1 MSSGALITAPLILTA
16 LAYSAGWSYRAWR
29 LSRITFGMVG
39 CIQVSRILLMRA
51 TLQDASTY
59 PPANQ
64 SFAGGLALGFSF
76 LLTTLMLTS
85 TERICIS
92 DSCGIFKLRV
102 LDLADLA
109 GQGELLEEQPVDS
122 TMDLCKS
129 ISSGWRPCSS
139 SSVRSSDDYAFPSS
153 RLVVQDAAMSYPL
166 FRRPLGAA
174 GPPATFAPP
183 PPATLAVPANPAAI
197 PAVVPAVVIT
207 APPNYDE
214 APRDETLHLVS
225 SRRASRYGRFLWRV
239 LRCGHADATNP
250 LSILSKDA
258 LRCIVNTAHDRF
270 TERTYQNAL
279 RPRPRLF
286 ERLASRAGEPSQD
299 SR

>member
-85 TERICIS
+85 TVRICIS

-174 GPPATFAPP
+174 GPPATFAFP

-197 PAVVPAVVIT
+197 PAVVPAVVTLLLLRQIMM
-207 APPNYDE
+207 
-214 APRDETLHLVS
+214 RLRETRHCTWSPAAGQAGMGVS
-225 SRRASRYGRFLWRV
+225 
-239 LRCGHADATNP
+239 CGV
-250 LSILSKDA
+250 
-258 LRCIVNTAHDRF
+258 C
-270 TERTYQNAL
+270 
-279 RPRPRLF
+279 
-286 ERLASRAGEPSQD
+286 
-299 SR
+299 